1 MMGGCEADPSGVEEA
16 TKNND
21 EVNVECRWRRRFWVV
36 GRWLME
42 MLLGCERGVGMSDV
56 MYYGR

>member
-56 MYYGR
+56 I